1 MDLTPWQL
9 IVASLATWEAV
20 EVYHHSSLFAPVR
33 ARAETIENKL
43 GSLLTCPF
51 CLCVWVAFVAV
62 LGVGSD
68 PSGLGFWSWLAVAA
82 FKVFGYGLAVA
93 RVANL
98 GNDLTHHWCRTPR
111 DNKLD
116 LSDVKPE
123 SGESDGQPQK

>member
-33 ARAETIENKL
+33 ARAELIENKL
-43 GSLLTCPF
+43 GALLACPF
-51 CLCVWVAFVAV
+51 CLSVWVAFAAV
-62 LGVGSD
+62 LGVGAD
-68 PSGLGFWSWLAVAA
+68 ASGYGFWAWLAVAA

-98 GNDLTHHWCRTPR
+98 SNDLLHPWCRTPR
-111 DNKLD
+111 DNKLN
-116 LSDVKPE
+116 LPE
-123 SGESDGQPQK
+123 DGQDGQPQK